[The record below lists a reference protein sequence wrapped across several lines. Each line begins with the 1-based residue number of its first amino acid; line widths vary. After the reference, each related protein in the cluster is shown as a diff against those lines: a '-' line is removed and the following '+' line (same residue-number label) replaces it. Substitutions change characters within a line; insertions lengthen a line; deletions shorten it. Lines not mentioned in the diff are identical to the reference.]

1 MNNNQNKSKLLS
13 FLIKKTPVF
22 LFIVFLLLQPIQSKS
37 QENQSLKIQE
47 LYDLSIEELL
57 NVEVITAS
65 RYEQSIT
72 DAPGIISVLTAEEI
86 EKFGAMNL
94 FEILNR
100 MPNVISSL
108 SYSLDVVT
116 IRGGDFNAWS
126 GRIAYLI
133 DGFPVRNSGANGTYY
148 NLLYSFPISSI
159 KQIEVIRGPGSV
171 LYGTNA
177 FDGVI
182 NIITK
187 DGSNKDVSINT
198 SLGQYN
204 TSLVD
209 INVGDEKGDLKYNI
223 SGFFSQTDGAPLFSE
238 GSATEPSESFN
249 MFLPQKNVSFNSNIS
264 YKNFRFNFLTA
275 RSDRFINHVLNESFA
290 AIYTKPDDTHTQL
303 KYNTEMFV
311 LSMEHEIEINDKIVI
326 KNTIGVNDET
336 FNWVADNTTVI
347 HLTGKNYYAES
358 LLKYDI
364 NKKLFLLSGINYR
377 KLTSDESTTIPS
389 YNFDYLAFFAELKYA
404 ALDNL
409 TFYLG
414 AQYNKPINYEGAFVP
429 RLSGLYKL
437 NANYSIKFSY
447 AQAFR
452 SPDPPQYLY
461 DNRVTAPDGS
471 TNYYDLGNPDL
482 KPEIVS
488 THDLQ
493 FIYKKK
499 KLELMLTGYHSKAED
514 LILSRP
520 EDVDV
525 GGETVTY
532 LSFRDNFDYLT
543 MYGLEFESKFSLLKS
558 LYITSSFVYN
568 QNEYAGK
575 IKNHTLAPNYQ
586 FKVGVSY
593 SQPTFSVASF
603 LIASDAYKQIAGIRN
618 TEDNIIDINP
628 DPNKFYDLSVKVQLY
643 VNKLFP
649 TLKLPHTALSMYGRN
664 LLDYKQWQPDHY
676 SNTIKALPG
685 MPGRN
690 INFQL
695 SVKF

>member
-13 FLIKKTPVF
+13 SVIKKIPVF
-22 LFIVFLLLQPIQSKS
+22 LFIVFLLLQSIQSKS

-57 NVEVITAS
+57 NIEVITAS
-65 RYEQSIT
+65 RYKQSII
-72 DAPGIISVLTAEEI
+72 DAPGVISVLTADEI

-100 MPNVISSL
+100 MPNLISSL
-108 SYSLDVVT
+108 SHSLDIVT
-116 IRGGDFNAWS
+116 IRGGDFNILS

-133 DGFPVRNSGANGTYY
+133 DGFPVRISGANGTYY

-159 KQIEVIRGPGSV
+159 KQIEVIRGSGSV

-187 DGSNKDVSINT
+187 DGSNEEVSINA
-198 SLGQYN
+198 SYGQYN
-204 TSLVD
+204 TQMVD
-209 INVGDEKGDLKYNI
+209 VSVGDTKGDLKYHV

-238 GSATEPSESFN
+238 ESMTEPSKSFDI
-249 MFLPQKNVSFNSNIS
+249 FLPQKNVSFNSNIS
-264 YKNFRFNFLTA
+264 YKNFRINFLTS
-275 RSDRFINHVLNESFA
+275 RSDKFINHVLNESFA

-311 LSMEHEIEINDKIVI
+311 LSMEHEIKINDKIVI

-336 FNWVADNTTVI
+336 FNWVVGNNTVI
-347 HLTGKNYYAES
+347 YLNGINYYAES
-358 LLKYDI
+358 LLKYNI

-377 KLTSDESTTIPS
+377 KLTSDESTTIPN

-404 ALDNL
+404 PLDKL

-414 AQYNKPINYEGAFVP
+414 AHYNKPINYEGAFVP

-437 NANYSIKFSY
+437 NANYTFKYSY

-452 SPDPPQYLY
+452 SPDPPQYIVNTIL
-461 DNRVTAPDGS
+461 TAPDG
-471 TNYYDLGNPDL
+471 TNIYLELGNPDL
-482 KPEIVS
+482 KSEIVS

-493 FIYKKK
+493 LIYKKK
-499 KLELMLTGYHSKAED
+499 KIELMLTGFYSKAKN
-514 LILSRP
+514 LISTRP
-520 EDVDV
+520 KEVDID
-525 GGETVTY
+525 GEIVTY
-532 LSFRDNFDYLT
+532 TSFIDNFDYLT
-543 MYGLEFESKFSLLKS
+543 LYGLEFESKFSLMNS

-568 QNEYAGK
+568 QNELSGK
-575 IKNHTLAPNYQ
+575 IKNYTLAPNYQ
-586 FKVGVSY
+586 FKIGVSFT
-593 SQPTFSVASF
+593 QPTYSLATF
-603 LIASDAYKQIAGIRN
+603 LIASDAYKQIEGIRN
-618 TEDNIIDINP
+618 TEENIVYINP
-628 DPNKFYDLSVKVQLY
+628 DPNNFYDLSAKAQLY
-643 VNKLFP
+643 LNKLFP
-649 TLKLPHTALSMYGRN
+649 ELKLPHTALSIYARN
-664 LLDYKQWQPDHY
+664 LLDYKHWQPDYY
-676 SNTIKALPG
+676 SNIIKAFPG

-695 SVKF
+695 NVKF